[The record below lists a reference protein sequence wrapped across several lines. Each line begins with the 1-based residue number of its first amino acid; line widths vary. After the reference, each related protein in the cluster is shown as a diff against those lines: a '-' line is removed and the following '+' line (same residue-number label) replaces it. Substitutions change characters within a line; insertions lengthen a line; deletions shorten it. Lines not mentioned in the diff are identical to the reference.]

1 MKLKQEKHLPPM
13 RARYS
18 NNFEHSSQISFAFE
32 GQILNAYPG
41 DSVAAALTSYGIMDL
56 RETSS
61 GESRGI
67 FCGMGVCHEC
77 LVDIDGEQNKR
88 ACMTKLKNGMKIN
101 RQKFYSVPNIKLSSR
116 KKKNNSGL
124 KVEKP
129 DILVIGGGVGGMS
142 AASVAAE
149 TGAKVIL
156 IDERSLL
163 GGQFS
168 KQPTPVND
176 NTKFSKN
183 DPQINLG
190 KKLIERMKNAKVE
203 IFKNVEIW
211 GAYPDKNVLAIKDGE
226 NLLFEPKNLI
236 VATGAYERPLPI
248 KGWTLPGVM
257 TTGAAQTL
265 LRTYNVVAGKKI
277 FIAGNGPFNIQV
289 ALELEKAGAS
299 IVGISESA
307 YKPNL
312 SSIGS
317 IVKMF
322 LGSPKLF
329 FKGISYLNELK
340 KKSIKIKYN
349 YVISSIK
356 KIGNSLDCEIAP
368 NLSGKNINSEKISFN
383 CDILCMGYGFLPSNT
398 LLRNLGC
405 DFKYDLFR
413 KQLVIERS
421 EKFET
426 NKPGLYAVGDCAGLG
441 GAYAAC
447 EEGVIAG
454 INACSSLGFK
464 ISGRQAKEFKSSLKI
479 LKKQRKFQSGFWGLY
494 KCDLPYV
501 MDSKEE
507 TYICRCELVKN
518 THIQNALDSGCQ
530 SISEIKQKTR
540 AGMGRCQGRYCSQF
554 IAEIIS
560 SVTNEPIGEKSYFA
574 PRFPLS
580 PITIGEISST
590 KE

>member
-1 MKLKQEKHLPPM
+1 MKSNQEKNLPPM
-13 RARYS
+13 RAQYS
-18 NNFEHSSQISFAFE
+18 NNFEHSSQISFTFE

-129 DILVIGGGVGGMS
+129 DVLVIGGGVGGMS

-312 SSIGS
+312 SSIAS

-329 FKGISYLNELK
+329 FKGINYLNELK

-479 LKKQRKFQSGFWGLY
+479 LKKQRKFQSGFWDLY

>member
-1 MKLKQEKHLPPM
+1 MKLKQEKNLPPM
-13 RARYS
+13 RAQYS
-18 NNFEHSSQISFAFE
+18 NNFEYSSQISFAFE

-129 DILVIGGGVGGMS
+129 DVLVIGGGVGGMS

-479 LKKQRKFQSGFWGLY
+479 LKKQRKFQSGFWDLY

-518 THIQNALDSGCQ
+518 THIQNALNSGCQ

>member
-1 MKLKQEKHLPPM
+1 MKLKQEKHVPPM
-13 RARYS
+13 RAQYS
-18 NNFEHSSQISFAFE
+18 NNYEHSSQISFEFE

-101 RQKFYSVPNIKLSSR
+101 RQKFYSVPNVNFSNK

-142 AASVAAE
+142 AAAVAAE

-168 KQPTPVND
+168 KQPTPFND
-176 NTKFSKN
+176 NTIFSKN
-183 DPQINLG
+183 DSQINLG
-190 KKLIERMKNAKVE
+190 KKLIKRMEHAKVE

-289 ALELEKAGAS
+289 ALELERAGSS

-307 YKPNL
+307 YKPKL

-317 IVKMF
+317 IFDMF

-340 KKSIKIKYN
+340 KKKIKIKYN
-349 YVISSIK
+349 HVLSSIK
-356 KIGNSLDCEIAP
+356 KIGNSLDCEITP
-368 NLSGKNINSEKISFN
+368 NLSSKSMNSEKISFN

-405 DFKYDLFR
+405 EFKYDLFR
-413 KQLVIERS
+413 KQLVLVRS

-426 NKPGLYAVGDCAGLG
+426 NKQGLYAVGDCAGLG

-447 EEGVIAG
+447 EEGIIAG
-454 INACSSLGFK
+454 INSSSSLGFK
-464 ISGRQAKEFKSSLKI
+464 INGKQEKEYKKSFKI
-479 LKKQRKFQSGFWGLY
+479 LKRQRKFQSGFWNLY
-494 KCDLPYV
+494 KSDLPSI
-501 MDSKEE
+501 MDLKDE

-518 THIQNALDSGCQ
+518 THIRKALDSGCQ

-554 IAEIIS
+554 IAEIVS
-560 SVTNEPIGEKSYFA
+560 SVTNEPIGEKSFFA

-580 PITIGEISST
+580 PVTIGEILST
-590 KE
+590 K

>member
-1 MKLKQEKHLPPM
+1 MKLKQEKNLPPM
-13 RARYS
+13 RAQYS
-18 NNFEHSSQISFAFE
+18 NNFEHSSQIRFTFE

-56 RETSS
+56 RETAS

-129 DILVIGGGVGGMS
+129 DVLVIGGGVGGMS

-317 IVKMF
+317 IVEMF

-447 EEGVIAG
+447 EEGIIAG

-479 LKKQRKFQSGFWGLY
+479 LKKQRKFQSGFWDLY

>member
-13 RARYS
+13 RAQYS
-18 NNFEHSSQISFAFE
+18 NNFEHSSQISFEFD
-32 GQILNAYPG
+32 GQILKAYPG

-101 RQKFYSVPNIKLSSR
+101 RQKFYSVPNLKFSSR
-116 KKKNNSGL
+116 KKKNNSRL

-317 IVKMF
+317 IFEMF

-356 KIGNSLDCEIAP
+356 KNGNSLDCEIIP
-368 NLSGKNINSEKISFN
+368 NLSSKNIYSQKISFN

-447 EEGVIAG
+447 EEGIIAG
-454 INACSSLGFK
+454 INASSSLGFK
-464 ISGRQAKEFKSSLKI
+464 ISGRQEKEFKSSVKI

-518 THIQNALDSGCQ
+518 THIQNALNSGCQ

-560 SVTNEPIGEKSYFA
+560 SETNEPIGEKSYFA